1 MFKIMTK
8 KDKRIKELEEQIRCM
23 YYKHPTVIQ
32 TSNNVITLGAKAIIE
47 DAEIPV
53 ELYKR
58 EIAQQMMRE
67 VERNIHYDI
76 EDIHSKKVITG
87 YLRVIA
93 KEY

>member
-32 TSNNVITLGAKAIIE
+32 TSNNVITFGAKAII
-47 DAEIPV
+47 DHVEIPV

-58 EIAQQMMRE
+58 EIAQQMMQKIE
-67 VERNIHYDI
+67 QHIYYDI
-76 EDIHSKKVITG
+76 EDINGKKVITG